1 MQWKNLRDQKVE
13 LKKKDME
20 NRIKQN
26 RDLYKRKQSKETD
39 RMLHNYKGVVTG
51 YD

>member
-26 RDLYKRKQSKETD
+26 RDLYKRK
-39 RMLHNYKGVVTG
+39 
-51 YD
+51 